1 MTKTPTGKSN
11 TATPP
16 KPAVAK
22 AVTPN
27 KNSSTHRFQRH
38 PNHQMVVSNEEVK
51 VHYIQVQGEGNSKF
65 AFAAYFL
72 NMTKHGFG
80 HIPLGDAKKD
90 KLLSKD
96 NRFIGVHS
104 WRLDGQDNKYV
115 LIDPSKKYA
124 TKSFLFAFETPE
136 ELQELLQMISDHYN
150 AHAQPKYNTVYKA
163 VPGTTHALNNNYNT
177 LKDVLGHTLTTTIV
191 APWYANEIRDG
202 SFAAI
207 QDSVVPIYFGDDAD
221 IPSVVEALNK
231 TIKYSDEVFGSP
243 SSLGAM
249 SPTSSIT
256 RKQEPITP
264 EPPKAAAC
272 HIPKPRTQVGG
283 KAAAAE
289 TRRRGTL
296 LGITIPA

>member
-27 KNSSTHRFQRH
+27 KKTSSTHRFQRH
-38 PNHQMVVSNEEVK
+38 RNHQLVVSKEEVQ
-51 VHYIQVQGEGNSKF
+51 VHYIQVRGVGTVKF

-72 NMTKHGFG
+72 SMTKHGFG
-80 HIPLGDAKKD
+80 HIALSDAKKD
-90 KLLSKD
+90 ELLDKD

-104 WRLDGQDNKYV
+104 WRLDGQDDKYV

-124 TKSFLFAFETPE
+124 TKSFFFAFETDE
-136 ELQELLQMISDHYN
+136 ELQELLQMICDHYN

-163 VPGTTHALNNNYNT
+163 VPGTTHAFLNNNYNT
-177 LKDVLGHTLTTTIV
+177 LKDVLGHTLTTSIV

-231 TIKYSDEVFGSP
+231 TIKYSDAVFGS
-243 SSLGAM
+243 
-249 SPTSSIT
+249 
-256 RKQEPITP
+256 
-264 EPPKAAAC
+264 
-272 HIPKPRTQVGG
+272 
-283 KAAAAE
+283 
-289 TRRRGTL
+289 
-296 LGITIPA
+296 